1 MNVTQASCRGISPNL
16 DYHGERLQKKCPE
29 HMLPPRCPLF
39 ISCWSCS
46 NMQSLISNVRDFGIW
61 FIVYHPIS
69 ILCRCDRRRRIHK
82 RPVCQECSLQTPVS
96 RRVNQPDFTLQVPE
110 PRFSRLPAVDCLD
123 LFASLLAL
131 IHTQHATLLG
141 GESA

>member
-1 MNVTQASCRGISPNL
+1 MARGCRRSAQSICFPHDALFLFPAGLVPTCKVLSPMFAISGFGSLFTIPSQFCAAVIVG
-16 DYHGERLQKKCPE
+16 GEFTKGPC
-29 HMLPPRCPLF
+29 
-39 ISCWSCS
+39 
-46 NMQSLISNVRDFGIW
+46 VR
-61 FIVYHPIS
+61 S
-69 ILCRCDRRRRIHK
+69 
-82 RPVCQECSLQTPVS
+82 CSLQTPLS